1 MSLLG
6 GTRIN
11 PLLSTLAQPPQP
23 RRKVFISSFHAD
35 SAEVDAFIY
44 RWETVEQVFIAKA
57 LATFDNDDF
66 INSTNPEYVMREIRR
81 IYIADSTV
89 TIVLIGR
96 CTHSR
101 RYVDWEIKTSLRRG
115 EYTPNGLLAYVLPSA
130 MPHLGNITESSP
142 QWKSL
147 PWPNLPDRL
156 KANWNYDQQQNCYA
170 RYRIPPNSADVLRQ
184 DIENA
189 YWDRTNRANLISNDA
204 EMMKYNGKCL
214 VCGITH

>member
-1 MSLLG
+1 MGLLG

-11 PLLSTLAQPPQP
+11 PLLSALAQP

-35 SAEVDAFIY
+35 RTEVDAFIY
-44 RWETVEQVFIAKA
+44 RWETMEQVFIAKA

-130 MPHLGNITESSP
+130 MPYLGSITESSP

-156 KANWNYDQQQNCYA
+156 KANWNYDHQQKCYA

-189 YWDRTNRANLISNDA
+189 YWDRTNRADLISNDA
-204 EMMKYNGKCL
+204 ELMKYNGKCL